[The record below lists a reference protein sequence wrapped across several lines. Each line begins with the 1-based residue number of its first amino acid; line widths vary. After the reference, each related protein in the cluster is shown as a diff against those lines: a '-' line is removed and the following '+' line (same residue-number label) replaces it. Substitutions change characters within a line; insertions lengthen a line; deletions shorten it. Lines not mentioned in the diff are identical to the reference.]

1 MHHTSKVQ
9 DAYIVSLAVSDFL
22 QAMVGY
28 PSEIRS
34 LFTNDQQEPNICR
47 LTGFSVTFLGLVSI
61 NHLVFLMIERACV
74 ISMPFQTVWKSKKYV
89 GSAIFASWVIG
100 FICAIAPLVGW
111 SKYTAAD
118 AKYLCSINWE
128 DKTEAGKAYVYFL
141 FASQFILPLVLIFG
155 CFGVIFFQLKKTAQR
170 IISSTSTSTTS
181 TNENRNYTSKWTFM
195 VSWMTAAYII
205 SWTPYAVVSLI
216 TVSNGKSFILSE
228 GVMMAVAITAKSSTL
243 FNPVIYGLMYND
255 FRNKAKRLFRKWS
268 TEREVKQSIQSN
280 NKNCQRAVVKEI
292 AI

>member
-1 MHHTSKVQ
+1 
-9 DAYIVSLAVSDFL
+9 
-22 QAMVGY
+22 
-28 PSEIRS
+28 
-34 LFTNDQQEPNICR
+34 
-47 LTGFSVTFLGLVSI
+47 
-61 NHLVFLMIERACV
+61 
-74 ISMPFQTVWKSKKYV
+74 
-89 GSAIFASWVIG
+89 
-100 FICAIAPLVGW
+100 
-111 SKYTAAD
+111 
-118 AKYLCSINWE
+118 
-128 DKTEAGKAYVYFL
+128 
-141 FASQFILPLVLIFG
+141 
-155 CFGVIFFQLKKTAQR
+155 
-170 IISSTSTSTTS
+170 
-181 TNENRNYTSKWTFM
+181 M